1 MCSISRSVVLLRCDC
16 VQGAM
21 VRLGQVW
28 WGYKVNHSSINST
41 TITRNFY
48 FFEDCIYFV
57 EAIFLDIIFDLFS
70 RILNYFEDEVSLRQ
84 FILKTV
90 YPGTVYPQD
99 SLSSRQ
105 FILGQFILR
114 TVYPQDSLSSRQFIL
129 GQFILGQFILRTVYP
144 QDSLSSKQFILRLNC
159 LWG

>member
-1 MCSISRSVVLLRCDC
+1 METQRTWRSQLPKQVWNWKQEDSTEEIQEKWQRHR
-16 VQGAM
+16 AM

-105 FILGQFILR
+105 FILK
-114 TVYPQDSLSSRQFIL
+114 TVYPQAELSLRINSFE
-129 GQFILGQFILRTVYP
+129 
-144 QDSLSSKQFILRLNC
+144 DKLSEDKLS
-159 LWG
+159 WG

>member
-1 MCSISRSVVLLRCDC
+1 MYYQKFLNCLHYSFE
-16 VQGAM
+16 
-21 VRLGQVW
+21 
-28 WGYKVNHSSINST
+28 
-41 TITRNFY
+41 NFC

-57 EAIFLDIIFDLFS
+57 EAIFLAIIFDLFS

-114 TVYPQDSLSSRQFIL
+114 TVYPQDSLSS
-129 GQFILGQFILRTVYP
+129 GQFILRTVYP
-144 QDSLSSKQFILRLNC
+144 QDSLSWDSLSWDSLSSGQFILKTVYPQNSLSS
-159 LWG
+159 G